1 LIVVFALMPML
12 LVTEL
17 LYSCTAG
24 LARWRAITFAIL
36 IPFEVPFVAI
46 VGLYAVRHLTVGTAA
61 AATIAGAV
69 LAVIPC
75 LPVLRMGRPIFRFS
89 VAREGV
95 SFGLKSWLGGLAQ
108 LANGR
113 LDQLLMITAV
123 SPTQLGLY
131 AVATTLAGA
140 STLVAGALA
149 APLMTRVAA
158 GETRLMADAV
168 RIMLVGTFLLDLALA
183 AVTPALLP
191 LLFGPEFSAAVPMAI
206 VLLAA
211 NVPLSTT
218 IVLSSGLQGDGAP
231 LIPSI
236 GEGIAL
242 VVTVVGLIV
251 LLPPLEG
258 LGAAIV
264 SLAAYSSSFVFQLV
278 VAQRRMRLPF
288 SVFLVPRGSDA
299 QWARA
304 QLSNVVARLRPAE

>member
-1 LIVVFALMPML
+1 
-12 LVTEL
+12 
-17 LYSCTAG
+17 
-24 LARWRAITFAIL
+24 
-36 IPFEVPFVAI
+36 
-46 VGLYAVRHLTVGTAA
+46 
-61 AATIAGAV
+61 
-69 LAVIPC
+69 
-75 LPVLRMGRPIFRFS
+75 
-89 VAREGV
+89 
-95 SFGLKSWLGGLAQ
+95 
-108 LANGR
+108 
-113 LDQLLMITAV
+113 
-123 SPTQLGLY
+123 
-131 AVATTLAGA
+131 
-140 STLVAGALA
+140 
-149 APLMTRVAA
+149 MTRVAA

-168 RIMLVGTFLLDLALA
+168 RITLVGTFLLDLALA